1 MGKTNKSERMNYVKH
16 THGEMLFTDAVDY
29 MQWVETLSDGR
40 LFTVMGVGK
49 PDGARNNTIV
59 SQFLFGRISEDGGKT
74 WGAPYFL
81 FAWPNRKTAYCLQG
95 WKSDREG
102 RIHVFAAA
110 ITKYDVAD
118 MSRADLQGHIAYVR
132 FDSFRGENPLYSEI
146 PALSR
151 YTGSLNNAIELES
164 GRLVVPF
171 STYLGGKFVSNTI
184 WSDDHGDNWYASNDV
199 NLIDDETNCESGA
212 VEPVVAEVESG
223 TLVMIIRTVKNYF
236 YYAISRDSG
245 ESWSVAMPTRIPS
258 SNAPATLQKLP
269 DGRIFIAWND
279 CLGHPMHSVHYSAA
293 RQCLHGALSD
303 DGLRTL
309 HGVRILAKKVKEDK
323 DSVMNCYPTTSMAN
337 DGEILLKHIEVDGK
351 DGSNWRAVAGYLV
364 RLDPSFL
371 MEPRVQDNWIEWV
384 TSQPVSEDGIHFSE
398 TEENAAHAIGNFPY
412 AEEGSLILKTT
423 GEKANV
429 KIMLADC
436 YLDRSTFF
444 QNSRTARYADFVGK
458 PYIELHPARAGAWQI
473 IWDKTM
479 IRLYVDGALCEEIP
493 KTIPGFNHVG
503 ILVDAGELHLTHFSS
518 KAEKAYL
525 QTGISY

>member
-1 MGKTNKSERMNYVKH
+1 MNHIKH
-16 THGEMLFTDAVDY
+16 VHGEMLFTDAVDY
-29 MQWVETLSDGR
+29 MQWVETLPDGR
-40 LFTVMGVGK
+40 LFTIMGVGK
-49 PDGARNNTIV
+49 PDGARNNTTV

-74 WGAPYFL
+74 WGVPYFL

-110 ITKYDVAD
+110 ITKYDCAD
-118 MSRADLQGHIAYVR
+118 MSHADLQGHIAYVR
-132 FDSFRGENPLYSEI
+132 FDSFRGENPIYSDV

-184 WSDDHGDNWYASNDV
+184 WSDDHGDHWYASNDV

-212 VEPVVAEVESG
+212 VEPVVAEVEAG
-223 TLVMIIRTVKNYF
+223 TLVMIIRTVNNCF

-245 ESWSVAMPTRIPS
+245 ESWTAAMPTKIPS

-269 DGRIFIAWND
+269 DGRIFISWND
-279 CLGHPMHSVHYSAA
+279 CLGHPMHSVRYSAA

-309 HGVRILAKKVKEDK
+309 HGVRVLAKKVIGDK
-323 DSVMNCYPTTSMAN
+323 DGVMNCYPTTSMAN
-337 DGEILLKHIEVDGK
+337 EKEILLKHIEVDGK
-351 DGSNWRAVAGYLV
+351 DGSTWRAVSGYLV
-364 RLDPSFL
+364 RLDPEFL
-371 MEPRVQDNWIEWV
+371 METEVRDNWEEWV
-384 TSQPVSEDGIHFSE
+384 TTLPVSEEGISLRA

-412 AEEGSLILKTT
+412 AEKGSLTLQTAGVEAKAKILLS
-423 GEKANV
+423 N
-429 KIMLADC
+429 C
-436 YLDRSTFF
+436 YLDRATFLT
-444 QNSRTARYADFVGK
+444 NSRTAHYADLVGK
-458 PYIELHPARAGAWQI
+458 PYIELHPANVGTWQI
-473 IWDKTM
+473 TWDETV
-479 IRLYVDGALCEEIP
+479 IRLYVNGALGEEVP
-493 KTIPGFNHVG
+493 KTIPGFNHVSV
-503 ILVDAGELHLTHFSS
+503 LVDAGELHLSHFSS
-518 KAEKAYL
+518 KAEKASL